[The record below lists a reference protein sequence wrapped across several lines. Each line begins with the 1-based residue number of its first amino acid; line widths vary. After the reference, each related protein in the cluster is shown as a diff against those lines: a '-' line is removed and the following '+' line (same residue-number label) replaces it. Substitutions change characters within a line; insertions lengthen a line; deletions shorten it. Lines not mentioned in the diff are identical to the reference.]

1 MKYAFVAAALLIG
14 GIGTAVAQGDAV
26 AQRQAIL
33 KTFGAGVRDPGA
45 MMRGEAP
52 FDLAKVKATLA
63 TFKTESPKLVALFP
77 DASLTAAGTKALPI
91 IGTERDKFS
100 AIFTKLAADA
110 TAADAAITN
119 EATFKTEFPKVL
131 ANCGACHRV
140 YRAPQ

>member
-14 GIGTAVAQGDAV
+14 GVGTAVAQGDAV

-63 TFKTESPKLVALFP
+63 TFKTEAPKLGALFP
-77 DASLTAAGTKALPI
+77 DASLTATGTKALPI
-91 IGTERDKFS
+91 IGTERDKFRYFDQ
-100 AIFTKLAADA
+100 AMKRDIPADWYPHIA
-110 TAADAAITN
+110 FQTEDR
-119 EATFKTEFPKVL
+119 ETFSTDCLLGRPTV
-131 ANCGACHRV
+131 AS
-140 YRAPQ
+140 